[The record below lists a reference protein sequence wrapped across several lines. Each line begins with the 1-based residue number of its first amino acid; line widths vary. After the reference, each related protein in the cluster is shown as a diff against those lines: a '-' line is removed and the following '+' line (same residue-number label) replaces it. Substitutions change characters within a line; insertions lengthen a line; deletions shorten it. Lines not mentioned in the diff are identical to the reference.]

1 MDSIVKVQVWGKNLP
16 EAIRKNTWEFLLA
29 TLPALPPEVLFVI
42 PLFLVTFRILDLML
56 LLLMAEVLVLA
67 TLVRSPN
74 TALGTGLVAMVE
86 LVREG
91 V

>member
-1 MDSIVKVQVWGKNLP
+1 MEHNSTTEV
-16 EAIRKNTWEFLLA
+16 IRKNTWELLLA
-29 TLPALPPEVLFVI
+29 TLTTLPPEVLFVI

-56 LLLMAEVLVLA
+56 LLLMADVLILA
-67 TLVRSPN
+67 TFVRSPN
-74 TALGTGLVAMVE
+74 TALDTGLAAMVE